1 MAEIDSQYRNIFQ
14 INWQEAPSFKEGIP
28 KEAISFWSGI
38 AQYTN
43 LLREHPFEALANYAL
58 SCLTTPISN
67 AVMER
72 IFSLNREKLSLKQ

>member
-1 MAEIDSQYRNIFQ
+1 MLASF
-14 INWQEAPSFKEGIP
+14 WQFGKISYIFKEGIP
-28 KEAISFWSGI
+28 KEAIPFWSGV
-38 AQYTN
+38 AEYTN
-43 LLREHPFEALANYAL
+43 LLREQPFEALANYAL